1 MIARVVGVTV
11 KKSGAR
17 TVKAICPNGSDVEHG
32 AGYDG
37 ESLILCLGT
46 RAAHCRC
53 CEGYTLVVL
62 RDGDVVGS
70 TT

>member
-11 KKSGAR
+11 KKGGAR

-37 ESLILCLGT
+37 ESLATCLGT

-53 CEGYTLVVL
+53 CYDYTLAVL
-62 RDGDVVGS
+62 ADPVVGS